1 MLIVEIFSLRNKEI
15 VNLVPGEG
23 WAIKSFY
30 ILFFVLIGADLW
42 LKFFEDPS
50 IRFARIYGENKDFLS
65 RLSTLERKRWIVQE
79 MFNRKEYNLR
89 LTEDVTLTFLKT
101 GKGKDLNSQI
111 EPCNFSILSNE
122 TYHRK
127 MLFTPIHRI
136 EERE

>member
-65 RLSTLERKRWIVQE
+65 RLSTLERKRWIAPESWV
-79 MFNRKEYNLR
+79 
-89 LTEDVTLTFLKT
+89 
-101 GKGKDLNSQI
+101 
-111 EPCNFSILSNE
+111 
-122 TYHRK
+122 
-127 MLFTPIHRI
+127 
-136 EERE
+136 